1 MNLGPT
7 SKNAKHS
14 GKIAGRT
21 VDINVLM
28 AFTSFFCHDQKVFE
42 VLELEEMEFFQLQ
55 VDESDLSVSLE
66 YQDQLPFSVY
76 CQ

>member
-14 GKIAGRT
+14 GKIEGRT

-42 VLELEEMEFFQLQ
+42 VLELGEVEFFQLQ
-55 VDESDLSVSLE
+55 IDESDLSVSLE

>member
-14 GKIAGRT
+14 GNIAGST

-28 AFTSFFCHDQKVFE
+28 AFTSFFCYDQKVIE
-42 VLELEEMEFFQLQ
+42 VLELEEVEFFQLQ
-55 VDESDLSVSLE
+55 IDESDLSVSLE
-66 YQDQLPFSVY
+66 YQDQLTFSVY